1 VADSLPLAALRHADD
16 ALRSLGRAFALVGG
30 LAVSVRSE
38 VRFTRD
44 VDLAVVVGEDDDAE
58 QLVFALGES
67 SYEVLATVEQE
78 GTGRL
83 ATARLRGPNAV
94 VVDLLL
100 ASSGIE
106 AEVVEHAERVAV
118 LPGLVLPVAR
128 VEELLALKVL
138 TSAEDRPQD
147 VMDFRNLVQFNPAYD
162 EAAVLQA
169 LGLIEARGYH
179 RDQGLQEKY
188 RRMRSRVVP

>member
-188 RRMRSRVVP
+188 RRMRSRLVP